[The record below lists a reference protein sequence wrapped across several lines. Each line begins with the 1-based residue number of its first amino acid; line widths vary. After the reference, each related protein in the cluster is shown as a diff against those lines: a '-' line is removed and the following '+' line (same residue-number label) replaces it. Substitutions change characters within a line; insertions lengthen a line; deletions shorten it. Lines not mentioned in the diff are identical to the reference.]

1 MEEEE
6 LLIISLGQL
15 AKLTAE
21 ETSTYFPRYANYVR
35 SLLPGRDVETSQAAS
50 HALASLVAAVG
61 EPLASEMVEFEYSRA
76 LSWIKEKHEMGQ
88 FAAMGFLRELARACP
103 HLIITMG
110 STVLEACW
118 TCLQACKSPSV
129 KDITVDAM
137 RSILLCFAAARGE
150 PFDHGGRVPS
160 NSSKTLLLNTSVN
173 DVLDASTIR
182 KLIEA
187 ALVRASAQGS
197 KANNAIVGFLAG
209 LKVFLEAHNPCWFE
223 GDIYFV
229 ICDYALQLVDSQEG
243 GPVEAAIRTEAFHLI
258 AEAAAINA
266 PGFAQRYLSRWVTI
280 LTDALSAKAE
290 KERILAIHVL
300 ARTVEGMRGCLSGTC
315 LQAICTSLA
324 TLLATRYKKK
334 HNSHH
339 PPYYHHGYLI
349 PVMGEEDEVTEV
361 MKCAAMMA
369 SSVETPILQE
379 CITIL
384 LPAIL
389 MSPDM
394 TFSMRNALLAI
405 AHALPSLMPLIEDR
419 VLAFVITTLRSFPS
433 VVTEDVPPE
442 GDTLDLSIREE
453 ESVAFAC
460 ETLALFTYS
469 EPLLEGMVGKLLW
482 RLLRARRSGRVRE
495 AAALAIASL
504 IRHSATLESFSSV
517 LRVITALLTMA
528 ASDEDVGVRLVV
540 MQSLNDEVLDFYL
553 SASEPFHILLM
564 ILASGTLPCRLLAVA
579 IIERISRTNTGIL
592 FPHFRTLLLQ
602 NFADLACPYPE
613 SVPEEAAIIIS
624 EIVKFN
630 PVLIRTIVDP
640 LLRALSP
647 RLLDA
652 NATTA
657 TAVITTLT
665 RLVSVNPAA
674 FGKHALSLIN
684 SAAKILNDQSS
695 SKRRLAALSFLSSL
709 LRNVRACVPFE
720 RLAELL
726 LEAAELLKIELVRP
740 VRNEAIKL
748 MGVIG
753 ALDPYKLRS
762 REMELKLSGGEML
775 AGAPST
781 GGLTGGAADGDVGDD
796 ETGPA
801 GTWSGGGT
809 AAMSTL
815 HDEYY
820 FGIAVSALLKILRDA
835 SLNRLHPSAIQALLA
850 VCQAMGVRSS
860 MYLNELMPIWMNLL
874 RSSSDHGNTGS
885 AAAGVS
891 GIVNFVLNSLA
902 SLIMTVGLHMR
913 PWAGDITAACTDL
926 WTASTMGGAGHHH
939 TKLSIMA
946 LLKALAEGMAGE
958 AVPGLNK
965 FVPLLVSYLA
975 SSHDGE
981 VLISLLRTLRAMS
994 SYARDHVHSIVLA
1007 IGQSVFVSG
1016 RDYSLDGQVT
1026 REALSL
1032 TMELADRADIR
1043 LELPLIVPWIKRAI
1057 EWPGD
1062 RDALRTLR
1070 HADRLACYIYVNF
1083 AEEFEPL
1090 TRLVPS
1096 AKLPSL
1102 AQLRSAASLS
1112 QATNMTVSPDIAL
1125 LSINLNDLSLAS
1137 PLTATAGAG
1146 EYHSTLVQSS
1156 QSSPTLTTAPMAKL
1170 TMNEA
1175 NLRRSWDPFE
1185 CNSKEDWFQWI
1196 RRLEAELLK
1205 ESPAPALRA
1214 CANLAAMHY
1223 PLSRDLFNA
1232 AFVACWSEL
1241 PDVLQDELVGCLES
1255 ALASLS
1261 IPSEV
1266 MQIILNLA
1274 EFMERDDRPL
1284 PIDAA
1289 SLGAYAMKCHAYAKA
1304 LYYQEAEFM
1313 ASPSA
1318 ESVEALIG
1326 VASQLSH
1333 PDSAVGALVCAQRNY
1348 GIRLEESWY
1357 EKLQRWD
1364 DALIAY
1370 KAKWETDQQS
1380 FDSLLGIFRCWH
1392 ALGDWESV
1400 GELAAQVW
1408 PDLPSSVQAAVVPL
1422 AAAAAWSEG
1431 NWDRMAA
1438 YVERVSEAT
1447 PEGAVFRAV
1456 LAINRQAY
1464 GEAERYVTMTRES
1477 LDTELTAMLSESYGR
1492 AYNTI
1497 VRAQT
1502 LSELEEVIQYCQAS
1516 HDISRRD
1523 AIRSCWS
1530 QRLDD
1535 CQVSVDVWQR
1545 ILKIRSL
1552 VLPPED
1558 AQQRW
1563 IKFASLC
1570 RRNDRP
1576 ILAHKILLM
1585 LLRVDENSFDTLDLT
1600 QAAPP
1605 VVYGFLKH
1613 NWEIGEREVAVRFMR
1628 QYAKYLAAMLDRR
1641 LSSSAAAAAVAISGN
1656 SSPIGLPQHPAGG
1669 YQTHQFHFQQHMFP
1683 GDAAEV
1689 ERLSKLLARCHC
1701 KLGEWQKTLAAES
1714 GEEPGAAVV
1723 ESYLA
1728 ATSYDKTWYK
1738 AWHGWALVN
1747 FEMAMA
1753 AEKKARKASIPGK
1766 ENGKGGREMLAS
1778 ATTAS
1783 PSTPPRN
1790 PYLVPAIQGFFR
1802 SISLSG
1808 GNSLQDSLRL
1818 LTLWFK
1824 YGALAEVN
1832 AAIGDGFHMVPVDNW
1847 LQVIPQLIARIH
1859 VPTPQ
1864 VRRLIHHLLTDI
1876 GRQHPQAL
1884 IYPLTVAS
1892 KSQSVSRRTGAL
1904 AILDKMRSH
1913 SARLVEQ
1920 ALLVSQELI
1929 RVAILWEEM
1938 WYEGLEE
1945 ASKLY
1950 ICDNNFA
1957 GMCSILEPLHQ
1968 MIEAGQETAKEREFV
1983 ETYGV
1988 DLKEA
1993 REQCLRYKRTGNA
2006 SDLSAAWELYY
2017 QVFRRI
2023 GKQLPHLGPID
2034 LQQAAPKLLAAR
2046 NLDIAVPGSYRAVGG
2061 NGEVVRISSFHGII
2075 GVINSKQR
2083 PRKLILMGDDGK
2095 RYKYLLKGHE
2105 DLRQD
2110 QRVMQLFGLVNT
2122 ILAAD
2127 GETRKRHLTIERFA
2141 VVPLSQNTGLIGWV
2155 PHCDT
2160 IHSLIRDYREA
2171 RGVLLSIE
2179 HRLMLQFAPD
2189 YDHLLLLGKIEVFEH
2204 ALSNTD
2210 GRDLGRIMWHRS
2222 LNSEVWLERRL
2233 AYTRS
2238 LAVMSMVGY
2247 ILGLGDR
2254 HPSNLML
2261 DQVSGR
2267 VVHIDFGDCFEVA
2280 MQRDKFPEKVPFR
2293 LTRMLV
2299 KAMEVSGIEG
2309 SYRITAEHTMRVL
2322 RANKDSLMAVLEAFV
2337 YDPLINWRLLTKT
2350 MVRTTSVRSSA
2361 GLLPTAS
2368 RLSAGLLS
2376 MLSQQNETISE
2387 DAEFPENF
2395 SSSRRVR
2402 RDAEISRLEDES
2414 INRPE
2419 AVNAGALNVIS
2430 RVSNKLTGKDFARQ
2444 PGDPNNPSDIG
2455 NRAPLEVPVQV
2466 DRLIVEATRVENLCQ
2481 AYVGWCAFW

>member
-1 MEEEE
+1 
-6 LLIISLGQL
+6 
-15 AKLTAE
+15 
-21 ETSTYFPRYANYVR
+21 
-35 SLLPGRDVETSQAAS
+35 
-50 HALASLVAAVG
+50 
-61 EPLASEMVEFEYSRA
+61 
-76 LSWIKEKHEMGQ
+76 
-88 FAAMGFLRELARACP
+88 
-103 HLIITMG
+103 
-110 STVLEACW
+110 
-118 TCLQACKSPSV
+118 
-129 KDITVDAM
+129 
-137 RSILLCFAAARGE
+137 
-150 PFDHGGRVPS
+150 
-160 NSSKTLLLNTSVN
+160 
-173 DVLDASTIR
+173 
-182 KLIEA
+182 
-187 ALVRASAQGS
+187 
-197 KANNAIVGFLAG
+197 
-209 LKVFLEAHNPCWFE
+209 
-223 GDIYFV
+223 
-229 ICDYALQLVDSQEG
+229 
-243 GPVEAAIRTEAFHLI
+243 
-258 AEAAAINA
+258 
-266 PGFAQRYLSRWVTI
+266 
-280 LTDALSAKAE
+280 
-290 KERILAIHVL
+290 
-300 ARTVEGMRGCLSGTC
+300 
-315 LQAICTSLA
+315 
-324 TLLATRYKKK
+324 
-334 HNSHH
+334 
-339 PPYYHHGYLI
+339 
-349 PVMGEEDEVTEV
+349 
-361 MKCAAMMA
+361 
-369 SSVETPILQE
+369 
-379 CITIL
+379 
-384 LPAIL
+384 
-389 MSPDM
+389 
-394 TFSMRNALLAI
+394 
-405 AHALPSLMPLIEDR
+405 
-419 VLAFVITTLRSFPS
+419 
-433 VVTEDVPPE
+433 
-442 GDTLDLSIREE
+442 
-453 ESVAFAC
+453 
-460 ETLALFTYS
+460 
-469 EPLLEGMVGKLLW
+469 
-482 RLLRARRSGRVRE
+482 
-495 AAALAIASL
+495 
-504 IRHSATLESFSSV
+504 
-517 LRVITALLTMA
+517 MA

-540 MQSLNDEVLDFYL
+540 MQSLNDEALDFYL
-553 SASEPFHILLM
+553 SVSEPFHILLM

-613 SVPEEAAIIIS
+613 SVAEEAAIIIS

-647 RLLDA
+647 RLLDTNA
-652 NATTA
+652 NTA

-674 FGKHALSLIN
+674 FGRHALSLIN
-684 SAAKILNDQSS
+684 SVAKILNDQRS
-695 SKRRLAALSFLSSL
+695 SKRRLAALSFLGSL

-762 REMELKLSGGEML
+762 REMELKLAGGEIP
-775 AGAPST
+775 AGAPPT
-781 GGLTGGAADGDVGDD
+781 GGPTGGAADGDVGDD
-796 ETGPA
+796 EPGSA
-801 GTWSGGGT
+801 GAWAGGGT

-820 FGIAVSALLKILRDA
+820 FGIAVSALLKILRDT
-835 SLNRLHPSAIQALLA
+835 SLNRLHQPAIQALLA

-860 MYLNELMPIWMNLL
+860 MYLNELMPIWMGLL
-874 RSSSDHGNTGS
+874 RAGGDHGNTENFASG
-885 AAAGVS
+885 G
-891 GIVNFVLNSLA
+891 GIVSFVLNSLA
-902 SLIMTVGLHMR
+902 SLITTVGLHMR
-913 PWAGDITAACTDL
+913 PWAGEITAACTEL
-926 WTASTMGGAGHHH
+926 WTAGTIGGSTHHNR
-939 TKLSIMA
+939 LSIMA

-965 FVPLLVSYLA
+965 FVPLIVSYLA
-975 SSHDGE
+975 SSRDGE

-1007 IGQSVFVSG
+1007 IGQPVFASG
-1016 RDYSLDGQVT
+1016 KDYPLDGQVV

-1096 AKLPSL
+1096 EKLPSL
-1102 AQLRSAASLS
+1102 AQLRSAASLN
-1112 QATNMTVSPDIAL
+1112 QTTNMMVSPDVAF

-1137 PLTATAGAG
+1137 PLMGPAGTG
-1146 EYHSTLVQSS
+1146 GYHSTLVQSS

-1241 PDVLQDELVGCLES
+1241 PNVLQDELVGCLES

-1266 MQIILNLA
+1266 MQTILNLA

-1408 PDLPSSVQAAVVPL
+1408 PDLPNSVQAAVVPL

-1431 NWDRMAA
+1431 NWDRMTA
-1438 YVERVSEAT
+1438 YVERVPEAT

-1523 AIRSCWS
+1523 TIRSCWS

-1585 LLRVDENSFDTLDLT
+1585 LLRVDKNSFDTLDLT

-1641 LSSSAAAAAVAISGN
+1641 LGSSSTATAVTGSG
-1656 SSPIGLPQHPAGG
+1656 STSGGGSAMSIPHYTPGG
-1669 YQTHQFHFQQHMFP
+1669 YQTPHLTTQAHQFHYQQHMFS
-1683 GDAAEV
+1683 GDTAEV

-1701 KLGEWQKTLAAES
+1701 KLGEWQKTLTAEN

-1747 FEMAMA
+1747 FEMAMVT
-1753 AEKKARKASIPGK
+1753 ERRTRRASVPSK
-1766 ENGKGGREMLAS
+1766 ENGKGGRESSSS
-1778 ATTAS
+1778 ATAAS
-1783 PSTPPRN
+1783 QSTPSRN

-1808 GNSLQDSLRL
+1808 GNSLQNSLRL

-1892 KSQSVSRRTGAL
+1892 KSQSVSRRTSAL

-1968 MIEAGQETAKEREFV
+1968 MIEAGQETTKEREFM
-1983 ETYGV
+1983 EAYGA

-1993 REQCLRYKRTGNA
+1993 REQCLRHKRTGTA

-2034 LQQAAPKLLAAR
+2034 LRQAAPKLLAAR

-2061 NGEVVRISSFHGII
+2061 NGEIVRIASFHGTI

-2083 PRKLILMGDDGK
+2083 PRKLILMGDDGR

-2189 YDHLLLLGKIEVFEH
+2189 YDHLPLLGKIEVFEH

-2280 MQRDKFPEKVPFR
+2280 MQRDKFPEKIPFR

-2299 KAMEVSGIEG
+2299 RAMEVSGIEG

-2350 MVRTTSVRSSA
+2350 MVRTTGVRSST

-2376 MLSQQNETISE
+2376 MISQPNAAISG

-2430 RVSNKLTGKDFARQ
+2430 RVSNKLTGKDFAQQ
-2444 PGDPNNPSDIG
+2444 PGNSNLSLDIG
-2455 NRAPLEVPVQV
+2455 NGAPLEVPVQV